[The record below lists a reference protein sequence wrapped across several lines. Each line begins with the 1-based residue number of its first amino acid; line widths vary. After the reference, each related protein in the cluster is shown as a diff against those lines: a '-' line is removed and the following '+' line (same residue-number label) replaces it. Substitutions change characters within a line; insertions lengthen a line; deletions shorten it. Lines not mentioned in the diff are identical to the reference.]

1 MMKRRSVSRWIL
13 VGIML
18 GGGALFQTT
27 GCAEIAAGLTS
38 SWMTAVS
45 DSFISS
51 WLNQRFR
58 VSTFSFSTLNT

>member
-1 MMKRRSVSRWIL
+1 M
-13 VGIML
+13 ML

-27 GCAEIAAGLTS
+27 GCAELGAGLTA

-45 DSFISS
+45 DNFIAS

-58 VSTFSFSTLNT
+58 VPSVSLGT